1 MKSAVKNN
9 NSVSISV
16 VIPVYGCANC
26 LENLCSRLSDTLG
39 SLTRQFEIVLVDDC
53 GLDGSWEKITEL
65 QKTNPNLHGVRLSR
79 NYGQHIAISAG
90 LQAAKGE
97 YVVVMD
103 CDLQDPPELI
113 PELFAKVSEGYDYV
127 LGIRVER
134 NHSFFRVYGAKLYFS
149 LLGKLTKQ
157 SINPGA
163 GSFSI
168 LSRKVVDAFNRFT
181 ERDRHY
187 LFILR
192 WLGFQAGSVD
202 YKHAERLNGKSSY
215 SLSALLRHATDGLFF
230 QTTVFLRWIV
240 LAGMLFSM
248 TGIVFA
254 VYLVFLYF
262 FHNIAEGWTSLA
274 TLILVS
280 TGALMMS
287 LGVVGLYVGKI
298 FDQTRQRPLY
308 LVDIVLERSSKW

>member
-1 MKSAVKNN
+1 MKSAAINGDG
-9 NSVSISV
+9 VSISV
-16 VIPVYGCANC
+16 VVPVYGCADC

-39 SLTRQFEIVLVDDC
+39 ELTHQFEIVLVDDC
-53 GLDGSWEKITEL
+53 GLDGSWEKIIEL
-65 QKTNPNLHGVRLSR
+65 QQTNPNLHGVRLSR

-90 LQAAKGE
+90 LQIAKGE

-113 PELFAKVSEGYDYV
+113 PELFAKITEGYDYV

-134 NHSFFRVYGAKLYFS
+134 SHSFFRVYGAKLYLF

-157 SINPGA
+157 SFNPGA
-163 GSFSI
+163 GTFTI
-168 LSRKVVDAFNRFT
+168 LSRKVVDAFNLFT

-187 LFILR
+187 QFILR
-192 WLGFQAGSVD
+192 WLGFRAGSVD
-202 YKHAERLNGKSSY
+202 YKHAERLSGESSY
-215 SLSALLRHATDGLFF
+215 SWSTLLRHAIDGLFF

-240 LAGMLFSM
+240 MAGMLFST

-254 VYLVFLYF
+254 IYLVFEYF
-262 FHNIAEGWTSLA
+262 LHDIAEGWTSLA

-280 TGALMMS
+280 SGVLMMS

-308 LVDIVLERSSKW
+308 IVDVVLERSSKW

>member
-1 MKSAVKNN
+1 MKSAAINDTG
-9 NSVSISV
+9 VSISV
-16 VIPVYGCANC
+16 VVPVYGCADC

-39 SLTRQFEIVLVDDC
+39 SLTQKFEIVLVDDC
-53 GLDGSWEKITEL
+53 GLDGSWEKIVEL
-65 QKTNPNLHGVRLSR
+65 QQTNSNLHGVRLSR

-97 YVVVMD
+97 FVVIMD

-113 PELFAKVSEGYDYV
+113 PELFAKITEGYDYV

-181 ERDRHY
+181 ERDRHF

-192 WLGFQAGSVD
+192 WLGFRAASVD
-202 YKHAERLNGKSSY
+202 YKHAERLSGKSSY
-215 SLSALLRHATDGLFF
+215 SLSALLKHATDGLFF
-230 QTTVFLRWIV
+230 QTTVFLRWII

-254 VYLVFLYF
+254 IYLIFQFFL
-262 FHNIAEGWTSLA
+262 HDIAEGWTSLA

-308 LVDIVLERSSKW
+308 LVDVVLERSSKW

>member
-1 MKSAVKNN
+1 MKSAAINDTG
-9 NSVSISV
+9 VSISV
-16 VIPVYGCANC
+16 VVPVYGCADC

-39 SLTRQFEIVLVDDC
+39 SLTQNFEIVLVDDC
-53 GLDGSWEKITEL
+53 GLDGSWEKIVEL
-65 QKTNPNLHGVRLSR
+65 QQTNSNLHGVRLSR

-97 YVVVMD
+97 FVVIMD

-113 PELFAKVSEGYDYV
+113 PELFAKITEGYDYV

-181 ERDRHY
+181 ERDRHF

-192 WLGFQAGSVD
+192 WLGFRAASVD
-202 YKHAERLNGKSSY
+202 YKHAERLSGKSSY
-215 SLSALLRHATDGLFF
+215 SLSALLKHATDGLFF
-230 QTTVFLRWIV
+230 QTTVFLRWII

-254 VYLVFLYF
+254 IYLIFQFFL
-262 FHNIAEGWTSLA
+262 HDIAEGWTSLA

-308 LVDIVLERSSKW
+308 LVDVVLERSSKW